1 MKESREEYDGRIVE
15 CVWAEDRPGWRMT
28 RFRDDKPH
36 GNHKSTVEKVL
47 ESIADGV
54 EMDAVLAR
62 QDSIRAAWK
71 HRSNKRDRTH
81 KFRGGPPHAYRP
93 PHMRAQP
100 PPPAAVAGI
109 RR

>member
-1 MKESREEYDGRIVE
+1 MKTTGEQYDGRIVE
-15 CVWAEDRPGWRMT
+15 CVWDAERGWRMM

-36 GNHKSTVEKVL
+36 GNHSSTVQKVL

-54 EMDAVLAR
+54 EIDAVLAR

-71 HRSNKRDRTH
+71 ERAARQGG
-81 KFRGGPPHAYRP
+81 GGPPRP
-93 PHMRAQP
+93 QQQRAPPP
-100 PPPAAVAGI
+100 PPPAMAGGL